1 MDVNKIGK
9 FILYLRKEKK
19 LTQFQL
25 GEKLGVSDKTVSK
38 WERGVCLPTPVLV
51 DKLIQFFDISIM
63 EFYAGERNKKL
74 KDDIV
79 NETIKTAV
87 ELTKKDTNKKY
98 KKIISSIMLCCVF
111 IIFILL
117 IIFAY
122 STYDKYNAYEI
133 TSSNE
138 KYSANGNLVFGG
150 KDSYISIQN
159 LGIMDEELLNK
170 KGYCFEYRLDLDNVL
185 IQVDGDIYSFEKT
198 NQSELILLKDYV
210 EDISIYIK
218 DDLSDLL
225 KDKDLLNESLSLKI
239 KYFNE
244 LMEAETYEMKFSFS
258 EMFSSDKLI
267 NK

>member
-38 WERGVCLPTPVLV
+38 WERGICLPTPAIV
-51 DKLIQFFDISIM
+51 DKLIQYFDITIM

-74 KDDIV
+74 KDDV
-79 NETIKTAV
+79 ANETIKTAM
-87 ELTKKDTNKKY
+87 ELTKQDTNKKY
-98 KKIISSIMLCCVF
+98 KKIISLIMVGCVF

-117 IIFAY
+117 IIFTY
-122 STYDKYNAYEI
+122 NTYDKYHAYGI

-159 LGIMDEELLNK
+159 LDIMDEELLNK
-170 KGYCFEYRLDLDNVL
+170 KGYCFQYILSLDDIL
-185 IQVDGDIYSFEKT
+185 IHVNGDIYLFEKT

-225 KDKDLLNESLSLKI
+225 KDKDLLSEELSLKI

-244 LMEAETYEMKFSFS
+244 LMEVETFEMKFKFS
-258 EMFSSDKLI
+258 ELFSSDKLI

>member
-98 KKIISSIMLCCVF
+98 KKIISLIMLCCVF

-122 STYDKYNAYEI
+122 STYDKYHGYEI

-159 LGIMDEELLNK
+159 LGIMDEESLNK

-185 IQVDGDIYSFEKT
+185 IQVDGDIYSFEKN
-198 NQSELILLKDYV
+198 NQSELI
-210 EDISIYIK
+210 
-218 DDLSDLL
+218 LL

-244 LMEAETYEMKFSFS
+244 LMEVETYEMKFSFS

>member
-1 MDVNKIGK
+1 MDANKIGK

-38 WERGVCLPTPVLV
+38 WERGICLPNPVIV
-51 DKLIQFFDISIM
+51 DKLIQYFDISIM

-74 KDDIV
+74 NDDDF
-79 NETIKTAV
+79 NETIKTAM
-87 ELTKKDTNKKY
+87 ELTQQETNKKY
-98 KKIISSIMLCCVF
+98 KKIISLIITSCIF

-117 IIFAY
+117 VIFAY

-133 TSSNE
+133 VSSNE
-138 KYSANGNLVFGG
+138 KYSGRGNIVFGG
-150 KDSYISIQN
+150 KDSYIFIQN

-170 KGYCFEYRLDLDNVL
+170 KGYCFEYVLSLDEIL
-185 IQVDGDIYSFEKT
+185 IQISGDIYSFEKT

-225 KDKDLLNESLSLKI
+225 KDRDLLNETLSLKI

-244 LMEAETYEMKFSFS
+244 LMEVEIFEMEFNFS
-258 EMFSSDKLI
+258 EIFSSNKLI